1 MESQQLLA
9 LTICGYKKSGI
20 SEEDYRH
27 YMTKVHAPL
36 VAGLMEKYGFV
47 SWNMLIRSAVE
58 GPASTAYDDAKM
70 RGQTHNTSET
80 RPLMAKLYDPQ
91 FANVADYDAIVQIVF
106 KDVEDFVRMKADPH
120 FMKSVTPDHENFAD
134 TKRSKMTIG
143 LHTVLLRDGKVVS

>member
-9 LTICGYKKSGI
+9 LTICGYKKSDI

-47 SWNMLIRSAVE
+47 SWNM
-58 GPASTAYDDAKM
+58 
-70 RGQTHNTSET
+70 THNTSAT
-80 RPLMAKLYDPQ
+80 RPEMAKLYDPQ

-106 KDVEDFVRMKADPH
+106 KDVDDFVRMKADPH
-120 FMKSVTPDHENFAD
+120 FMKSVTPDHEKFAD
-134 TKRSKMTIG
+134 TKRSKYVT
-143 LHTVLLRDGKVVS
+143 HLREE

>member
-1 MESQQLLA
+1 MPHSDPGSTDNMESQQLLA
-9 LTICGYKKSGI
+9 LTICGYKKFDI

-47 SWNMLIRSAVE
+47 SWNMVSSPSADGNAVY
-58 GPASTAYDDAKM
+58 GPASTAYDDTETE
-70 RGQTHNTSET
+70 GQTHNTSAT

-106 KDVEDFVRMKADPH
+106 KDVDDFVRMKVISQDRL
-120 FMKSVTPDHENFAD
+120 KTL
-134 TKRSKMTIG
+134 I
-143 LHTVLLRDGKVVS
+143 LR